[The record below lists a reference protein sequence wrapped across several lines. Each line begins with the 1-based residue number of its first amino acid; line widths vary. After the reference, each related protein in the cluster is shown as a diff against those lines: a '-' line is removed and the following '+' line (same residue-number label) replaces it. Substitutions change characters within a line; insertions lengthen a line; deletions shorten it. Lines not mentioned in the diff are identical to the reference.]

1 MNKIA
6 IIATAMSIA
15 GFVSGC
21 DVTPTSD
28 QKQHQAQEELSQQ
41 SNMVA
46 GMPAVINFFEK
57 KLLKTIIEM
66 RDDPKLNTYTYITDL
81 NGHLHLRCNSIGYGI
96 PYATQYTNPM
106 RPAQAY
112 ETHEQGNIT
121 LPQADPNGLFSPVSA
136 EGTWVLCKNPKG
148 DDVKPVY
155 FEDRVTVSP
164 FPLVD

>member
-1 MNKIA
+1 MNMKFLAVPFILA
-6 IIATAMSIA
+6 LGLSA
-15 GFVSGC
+15 C
-21 DVTPTSD
+21 DMPSTSD
-28 QKQHQAQEELSQQ
+28 QKQHQAQEQISQH

-46 GMPAVINFFEK
+46 GMPAVTNFFEK

-112 ETHEQGNIT
+112 ETHETGNIT
-121 LPQADPNGLFSPVSA
+121 LPQADPNGLFSPQSA
-136 EGTWVLCKNPKG
+136 EGTWVLCKNPKS

-164 FPLVD
+164 FPLQD